1 MENKNKFIRSFATYG
16 TFAVITGAIVL
27 IETVPGFKA
36 DNSNQFYVDI
46 NVQKKSSDNKIDLEL
61 KKLNEFDNI
70 EISTINGNIKLD
82 TKDIDKITYLNDNEE
97 IVISMIGSVK
107 YYIGVFDYN
116 KEHYVFEEHLCA
128 YSKNEI
134 HQYVLKRTK

>member
-1 MENKNKFIRSFATYG
+1 MENKNKFIRSFATYS

-46 NVQKKSSDNKIDLEL
+46 DVQKKSSENKINLEL

-70 EISTINGNIKLD
+70 EISTLNGNIKLD
-82 TKDIDKITYLNDNEE
+82 AKDIDKITYLNDNEE
-97 IVISMIGSVK
+97 IVISI
-107 YYIGVFDYN
+107 
-116 KEHYVFEEHLCA
+116 FERSEKCGK
-128 YSKNEI
+128 S
-134 HQYVLKRTK
+134 

>member
-1 MENKNKFIRSFATYG
+1 MENKNKFIRSFATYS
-16 TFAVITGAIVL
+16 TFAAITGAIVL

-46 NVQKKSSDNKIDLEL
+46 DVQKKSSEN
-61 KKLNEFDNI
+61 NI
-70 EISTINGNIKLD
+70 EISTLNGNIKLD
-82 TKDIDKITYLNDNEE
+82 AKDIDKITYLNDNEE

-116 KEHYVFEEHLCA
+116 KDSYVFEEHLCA

>member
-1 MENKNKFIRSFATYG
+1 MENKNKFIRSFATYS

-46 NVQKKSSDNKIDLEL
+46 DVQKKSSENKINLEL

-70 EISTINGNIKLD
+70 EISTLNGNIKLD
-82 TKDIDKITYLNDNEE
+82 AKDIDKITYLNDNEE
-97 IVISMIGSVK
+97 IVISMTDSVK

-116 KEHYVFEEHLCA
+116 KESYVFEENLCA

-134 HQYVLKRTK
+134 QQYVLKRTK

>member
-1 MENKNKFIRSFATYG
+1 MENKNKFIRSFATYS
-16 TFAVITGAIVL
+16 TFAAITGAIVL

-46 NVQKKSSDNKIDLEL
+46 DVQKKSSENKINLEL

-70 EISTINGNIKLD
+70 EISTLNGNIKLD
-82 TKDIDKITYLNDNEE
+82 AKDIDKITYLNDNEE

-116 KEHYVFEEHLCA
+116 KDSYVFEEHLCA